1 MYLHCQEGVIM
12 DTQFFKQCKLFN
24 NLPDE
29 ELNSIVDGLET
40 ITIPSGKSVISEHSE
55 GDSLYVIIKGTVE
68 INKELTKS
76 DDNMLAQLKVMGPG
90 EFFGEM
96 SLIDN
101 QPRSAG
107 AVALEDVELLVIP
120 KDRFLR
126 IAYSNPRVLFN
137 LISALSWRLRDSNV
151 KFAEVMEKLIA
162 QNRLM
167 AVGMAAS
174 KIIHDIKTPLS
185 ITVLTAEII
194 KKLYPESTEFA
205 ESIVHQTNLIDQ
217 MVREI
222 LDFAKGNTTPISPKN
237 VNLGLLLQDIN
248 DTFGQTLVSRDIDF
262 IIENRVLVEVWMD
275 DSKIRR
281 VLVNLLK
288 NSSEAMT
295 KKGYIRID
303 AMLEDD
309 DLVLVVSDNGPG
321 LSEHMKT
328 NLFSPFL
335 SEGKTH
341 GTGLGLA
348 ITQKLVHEHKGT
360 LEYKPNEP
368 HGVIFIIRLP
378 QKDIK

>member
-1 MYLHCQEGVIM
+1 M
-12 DTQFFKQCKLFN
+12 DIQFYKQCKLFT
-24 NLPDE
+24 NLSDE
-29 ELNSIVDGLET
+29 ELISILDGLET
-40 ITIPSGKSVISEHSE
+40 ITIPCGKSVISEHAL
-55 GDSLYVIIKGTVE
+55 GDSLFVIIKGTVE
-68 INKELTKS
+68 INKEITKS
-76 DDNMLAQLKVMGPG
+76 DENMLAQLKIMGPG

-96 SLIDN
+96 SLLDN

-107 AVALEDVELLVIP
+107 AVALEEVELMVIP
-120 KDRFLR
+120 KERFLR

-137 LISALSWRLRDSNV
+137 LISALSWRLRDSNI

-194 KKLYPESTEFA
+194 KKLYPESKEFA
-205 ESIVHQTNLIDQ
+205 DSIVHQSNLVDQ

-222 LDFAKGNTTPISPKN
+222 LDFSKGNTTPISPKS
-237 VNLGLLLQDIN
+237 VNLQAFFQDLK
-248 DTFGQTLVSRDIDF
+248 DTFGQTLVNRDIDF
-262 IIENRVLVEVWMD
+262 IIENRVTGDVWLD

-281 VLVNLLK
+281 VLINLLK
-288 NSSEAMT
+288 NSSEAMS

-303 AMLEDD
+303 AMMEDEE
-309 DLVLVVSDNGPG
+309 LVLIASDNGPG
-321 LSEHMKT
+321 LSDHMKA

-360 LEYKPNEP
+360 LQYKPNEP

-378 QKDIK
+378 QKDTK

>member
-1 MYLHCQEGVIM
+1 M
-12 DTQFFKQCKLFN
+12 DIQFFRQCKLFQ
-24 NLPDE
+24 NLPDD
-29 ELNSIVDGLET
+29 ELNSILEGLET
-40 ITIPSGKSVISEHSE
+40 ISIPCGKAVIAEHTK
-55 GDSLYVIIKGTVE
+55 GDNMYVIIKGKVE
-68 INKELTKS
+68 INKEISKTE
-76 DDNMLAQLKVMGPG
+76 DNVLAQLKVMEPG
-90 EFFGEM
+90 DFFGEM

-101 QPRSAG
+101 EQRSAG

-120 KDRFLR
+120 RDRFLR

-194 KKLYPESTEFA
+194 KKLYPESLEFA
-205 ESIVHQTNLIDQ
+205 DSIVHQTNLIDQ

-222 LDFAKGNTTPISPKN
+222 LDFAKGNTTPINPKMVDLN
-237 VNLGLLLQDIN
+237 VLLQDIK
-248 DTFGQTLVSRDIDF
+248 DTFGQTLVNRDIDF
-262 IIENRVLVEVWMD
+262 LVENRVTEEVWMD

-281 VLVNLLK
+281 VLINLLK

-295 KKGYIRID
+295 KKGFIRID
-303 AMLEDD
+303 SMLEEDH
-309 DLVLVVSDNGPG
+309 LVLVVSDNGPG
-321 LSEHMKT
+321 LSDHMKA

-348 ITQKLVHEHKGT
+348 ITQKLVHEHRGT

-378 QKDIK
+378 QKDTK

>member
-1 MYLHCQEGVIM
+1 M
-12 DTQFFKQCKLFN
+12 DKQFFKQCKLFV

-29 ELNSIVDGLET
+29 ELNSIIEGLET
-40 ITIPSGKSVISEHSE
+40 ITIPCGKSVIAEHTSGE
-55 GDSLYVIIKGTVE
+55 SLYVIIKGTVE
-68 INKELTKS
+68 INKEITKTE
-76 DDNMLAQLKVMGPG
+76 DNVLAQLKVMGPG
-90 EFFGEM
+90 DFFGEM
-96 SLIDN
+96 ALIDN

-107 AVALEDVELLVIP
+107 AVALEDVELMVIP
-120 KDRFLR
+120 KERFLR

-194 KKLYPESTEFA
+194 KKLYPESMEFA
-205 ESIVHQTNLIDQ
+205 DSIVHQTNLIDQ

-222 LDFAKGNTTPISPKN
+222 LDFAKGNTTPISPRM
-237 VNLGLLLQDIN
+237 VNLNTFLQDLK
-248 DTFGQTLVSRDIDF
+248 DTFGQTLVNRDIDF
-262 IIENRVLVEVWMD
+262 IVENRVLEEVWMD
-275 DSKIRR
+275 DTKIRR
-281 VLVNLLK
+281 VLINLLK

-303 AMLEDD
+303 AMLDEDN
-309 DLVLVVSDNGPG
+309 LVLVVSDNGPG
-321 LSEHMKT
+321 LSDHMKA

-348 ITQKLVHEHKGT
+348 ITQKLVHEHRGT

-368 HGVIFIIRLP
+368 HGVIFIIKLP
-378 QKDIK
+378 QKDTK

>member
-1 MYLHCQEGVIM
+1 M
-12 DTQFFKQCKLFN
+12 DIQFFKQCRLFT
-24 NLPDE
+24 NLPDD
-29 ELNSIVDGLET
+29 ELTSIIEGLET
-40 ITIPSGKSVISEHSE
+40 VKIPCGKAVISEHTMGE
-55 GDSLYVIIKGTVE
+55 NLYVIVKGTVE
-68 INKELTKS
+68 INKEITK
-76 DDNMLAQLKVMGPG
+76 NEENVLAQLKIMGPG
-90 EFFGEM
+90 DFFGEM
-96 SLIDN
+96 ALIDN
-101 QPRSAG
+101 EPRSAG

-120 KDRFLR
+120 KDRFMR

-137 LISALSWRLRDSNV
+137 LISALSWRLRDSNI

-185 ITVLTAEII
+185 ITVLTAELI
-194 KKLYPESTEFA
+194 KKLYPESLEFA
-205 ESIVHQTNLIDQ
+205 DSIVHQTNLIDQ

-222 LDFAKGNTTPISPKN
+222 LDFAKGNTTPISPRF
-237 VNLGLLLQDIN
+237 VNLTTFFQDLK
-248 DTFGQTLVSRDIDF
+248 DTFGQTLVNRDIEF
-262 IIENRVLVEVWMD
+262 IIENRVRDEVWLD

-288 NSSEAMT
+288 NSSEAMS

-303 AMLEDD
+303 AILEDEE
-309 DLVLVVSDNGPG
+309 LTLVVSDNGPG

-348 ITQKLVHEHKGT
+348 ITQKLVHEHRGT

-368 HGVIFIIRLP
+368 HGVIFIIRIP

>member
-1 MYLHCQEGVIM
+1 M